1 MSGSRVLI
9 IDDEPAIRL
18 LCRVNLEAEGFS
30 VDEAGDGDSGIAA
43 ARRNR
48 PDAILLDV
56 MLPGDDGFAVADRL
70 HADPDLAAV
79 PIIFLTAR
87 ADLDEGERLRRSG
100 AVGFLTKP
108 FNPLDLA
115 GAVRRAQSPDR

>member
-1 MSGSRVLI
+1 VLV

-18 LCRVNLEAEGFS
+18 LCRVNLEAEGFA

-43 ARRNR
+43 ARRNV

-56 MLPGDDGFAVADRL
+56 MLPGDDGFVVAERL
-70 HADPDLAAV
+70 QADPQLRHV
-79 PIIFLTAR
+79 PILFLTAR

-100 AVGFLTKP
+100 AAGFLTKP

-115 GAVRRAQSPDR
+115 AAVRRARDAAG

>member
-1 MSGSRVLI
+1 VSGSRVLI

-18 LCRVNLEAEGFS
+18 LCRVNLEAEGF
-30 VDEAGDGDSGIAA
+30 VVEEAGDGDSGIAA
-43 ARRNR
+43 AQRHP

-56 MLPGDDGFAVADRL
+56 MLPGDDGFAVAERL
-70 HADPDLAAV
+70 HADPQLARI
-79 PIIFLTAR
+79 PILFLTAR

-100 AVGFLTKP
+100 AAGFLTKP

-115 GAVRRAQSPDR
+115 AAVRQAQERSR

>member
-1 MSGSRVLI
+1 VSGSRVLI

-43 ARRNR
+43 AHRNR

-70 HADPDLAAV
+70 HADPDLANV

-100 AVGFLTKP
+100 AAGFVTKP

-115 GAVRRAQSPDR
+115 GAVRRAQASGR

>member
-1 MSGSRVLI
+1 VSGSRVLI

-18 LCRVNLEAEGFS
+18 LCRVNLEAEGF
-30 VDEAGDGDSGIAA
+30 VVEEAGDGDSGIAA
-43 ARRNR
+43 AQRTP

-56 MLPGDDGFAVADRL
+56 MLPGDDGFVVADRL
-70 HADPDLAAV
+70 HADPRLAGI
-79 PIIFLTAR
+79 PILFLTAR

-100 AVGFLTKP
+100 AAGFLTKP

-115 GAVRRAQSPDR
+115 AAVRQAQERSR